1 MEAYGSQGHMLGNEQ
16 GNLVKQS
23 NPDGGRQYSHPHQ
36 GPGCWLSLLSL
47 LTLTGV
53 ISPNLQAQTPSP
65 PAMGRLN
72 ANRCDFSR
80 PVPLQT
86 SNRYDMLGDDS
97 FETLV
102 CGYLVT
108 KQEDI
113 FGERIT
119 TAYLRILRFQDP
131 GFQRALAQQV
141 AAGNS
146 VNEIKNGV
154 YDFNLGCFQNR
165 QIVGMNHDPKR
176 PYLMPAV
183 QNQLLSS
190 TATNPVAVILAFGK
204 RTGGG
209 CECCNTAHTI
219 RLY

>member
-1 MEAYGSQGHMLGNEQ
+1 MLGNEQ
-16 GNLVKQS
+16 GNLVNYF
-23 NPDGGRQYSHPHQ
+23 NPVQTRRYSRQMKGS
-36 GPGCWLSLLSL
+36 GCWLSLLSL
-47 LTLTGV
+47 LALSGV
-53 ISPNLQAQTPSP
+53 TCPNLRAQTPSP
-65 PAMGRLN
+65 PALGRLS

-80 PVPLQT
+80 PVPLQK
-86 SNRYDMLGDDS
+86 SNRYGILGDDS
-97 FETLV
+97 FDTLV

-108 KQEDI
+108 KQEEI

-131 GFQRALAQQV
+131 GFQRALAQLV
-141 AAGNS
+141 SAGNS

-176 PYLMPAV
+176 PYLMPTV
-183 QNQLLSS
+183 QNQLLNS
-190 TATNPVAVILAFGK
+190 TAINPVAVILSFGK